1 MNSLVRASTGL
12 NGLDEILDG
21 LHMGDNVVWQV
32 EDMRDYQHYVTPYV
46 ERALQDGKKVVYMRF
61 AEHEPLVRQTG
72 NIRIYNLDA
81 QSGFESFTTQVY
93 NIATQEGTDVYYVF
107 DCLSYLLSA
116 WATDLMIG
124 NFFVVTCPYLFEL
137 NTIAYFSILR
147 HSHSFKTVAR
157 IRETTQLLKPV

>member
-46 ERALQDGKKVVYMRF
+46 ERALRDGKKVIYMRF
-61 AEHEPLVRQTG
+61 AEHEPLVKQTG
-72 NIRIYNLDA
+72 NTRIYNLDA

-93 NIATQEGTDVYYVF
+93 HIATTF
-107 DCLSYLLSA
+107 
-116 WATDLMIG
+116 
-124 NFFVVTCPYLFEL
+124 L
-137 NTIAYFSILR
+137 N
-147 HSHSFKTVAR
+147 
-157 IRETTQLLKPV
+157 